1 MIFSNRWKTNCGEH
15 GKWIEEWINCVENQF
30 QYCYWR
36 MGGGI
41 VSLNLISVFI
51 DIPERLLLVQ
61 VNQQLT
67 RWPWWTASIMWK
79 IRDGFNWKCAESF
92 SVINVR
98 VQIVNVSLLILQTT
112 LKCKMA
118 ESLLVMI
125 QLRYN
130 KTIIYLY
137 DMIDMV
143 DMLNRDDAIATSH
156 HANIFTLHSI

>member
-1 MIFSNRWKTNCGEH
+1 
-15 GKWIEEWINCVENQF
+15 
-30 QYCYWR
+30 

-51 DIPERLLLVQ
+51 HIPERLFTCSSQSTVDT
-61 VNQQLT
+61 QL
-67 RWPWWTASIMWK
+67 WPWWTASIMPK
-79 IRDGFNWKCAESF
+79 IRDGFNWKCVESF
-92 SVINVR
+92 NVTNVR

-130 KTIIYLY
+130 RTIIYLY
-137 DMIDMV
+137 HMIDIV